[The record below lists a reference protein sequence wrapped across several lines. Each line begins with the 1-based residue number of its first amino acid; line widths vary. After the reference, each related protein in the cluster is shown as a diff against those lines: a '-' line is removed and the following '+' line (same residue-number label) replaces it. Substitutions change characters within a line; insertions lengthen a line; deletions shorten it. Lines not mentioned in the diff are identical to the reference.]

1 MFFSYFSFLSFKKL
15 LYCCVL
21 STSVRYVFL
30 IFYRRRRKKRGRI
43 FSHQNVSTSKWF
55 DEFFFFSLFLAANS
69 NRFVCSRLFLSISF
83 LFFFPTAITIM
94 IRLFCRFFQD
104 YFSFFLLF
112 LVGFWVIFLVF
123 IRVFSVTIT
132 GFASF

>member
-43 FSHQNVSTSKWF
+43 FSRQNASTAKWF
-55 DEFFFFSLFLAANS
+55 DEFFFFSLCFWRQIQIDL
-69 NRFVCSRLFLSISF
+69 FVFVYFCQFLSF
-83 LFFFPTAITIM
+83 FFFPTAITIM
-94 IRLFCRFFQD
+94 IRLFCRFFSGL
-104 YFSFFLLF
+104 FSFFFYYSLSDF
-112 LVGFWVIFLVF
+112 G
-123 IRVFSVTIT
+123 
-132 GFASF
+132 SF